1 MNYCSE
7 CGAKVTL
14 TIPPDDDRP
23 RYVCDT
29 CGTVHYDNP
38 KMVVGCIP
46 EWEDRILL
54 CRRAIEPRK
63 GYWTTPAGYLENGET
78 LAEGARREA
87 FEEARARV
95 EILPPCALLEIPQV
109 HQIYVIF
116 RSLLLNRDYMPTRES
131 LEVQL
136 FEEREIPWDEIAFA
150 SIRESLRLYLE
161 DRSKGI
167 EAFHTGRITRREEGL
182 NFKEGFLF
190 TSPSGL
196 GSTQ

>member
-1 MNYCSE
+1 MKYCSN
-7 CGAKVTL
+7 CGAKVEL
-14 TIPPDDDRP
+14 TIPPGDDRP

-29 CGTVHYDNP
+29 CRTVHYDNP

-54 CRRAIEPRK
+54 CRRAIEPRH
-63 GYWTTPAGYLENGET
+63 GFWTAPAGYLENGET

-95 EILPPCALLEIPQV
+95 EIVAPCALLEITPV

-116 RSLLLNRDYMPTRES
+116 RSLLLNHDFMPTRES
-131 LEVQL
+131 LELKL
-136 FEEREIPWDEIAFA
+136 FEEGEIPWDEIAFA
-150 SIRESLRLYLE
+150 SIRESLRLYFE
-161 DRSKGI
+161 DRSKGRQ
-167 EAFHTGRITRREEGL
+167 AFHTGMITKREEGL
-182 NFKEGFLF
+182 KLKEGFLF
-190 TSPSGL
+190 TYPLGQ